1 MNVNK
6 ITSTVRQIGPRALRS
21 ASATLLGLSLAVGT
35 VGIAQA
41 EGGAAACEAAEV
53 QATPSGLAAKKLLL
67 DVAKANGR
75 MVAVGEFGHV
85 VYSDDEGAT
94 WTQANCVA
102 TQVTLTSV
110 YFPSK
115 EVGYAVGHDAVIL
128 KTEDGG
134 ENWAQIYEDFDAET
148 PLMNVIFNTPSY
160 GLAMGAFGFVLE
172 TKDGGASWAQR
183 PIVEGGEDDF
193 HLNDSFRS
201 KDGALWVAAEFGTVY
216 RSGDEGVT
224 FERLQTPYE
233 GSFWGGMGLSD
244 GSVIIYGMR
253 GNVFRTEDNGASWT
267 KVETGVTK
275 SFGGSVE
282 LANGTVVLAGL
293 NGAVAYSDDMGKSFT
308 TISRADREGYNAVI
322 GVTGDQIA
330 IFGESGVKIMPNT
343 AEAALAAGGSS
354 S

>member
-1 MNVNK
+1 MNLNK
-6 ITSTVRQIGPRALRS
+6 ITSTVRLIGPRALRS
-21 ASATLLGLSLAVGT
+21 ASAALLGLSLAVGM

-41 EGGAAACEAAEV
+41 ESSAEACEAAEV
-53 QATPSGLAAKKLLL
+53 KATPSALAAKKLLL

-75 MVAVGEFGHV
+75 MVAVGEFGHI
-85 VYSDDEGAT
+85 VYSDDEGKT

-110 YFPSK
+110 YFPTK
-115 EVGYAVGHDAVIL
+115 EIGYAVGHDAVIL

-148 PLMNVIFNTPSY
+148 PLMNVIFNSPTD

-172 TKDGGASWAQR
+172 TKDGGATWVQR

-193 HLNDSFRS
+193 HLNDSFRA
-201 KDGALWVAAEFGTVY
+201 KDGSLWVAAEFGTVY
-216 RSGDEGVT
+216 RSDDDGAT
-224 FERLQTPYE
+224 FVRLQTPYE
-233 GSFWGGMGLSD
+233 GSFWGGLGLSD

-253 GNVFRTEDNGASWT
+253 GNVFRTEDKGASWT

-322 GVTGDQIA
+322 GVAGDQIA
-330 IFGESGVKIMPNT
+330 IFGESGVKIMPNN